1 MDRASSHT
9 AFAGRPVS
17 RNWKK
22 GSLSTAFAGVI
33 SVGMTLGRV
42 AVALGGPG
50 VDFDVAR
57 AVECRDITPEE
68 RLTLY
73 PMQRLV
79 EVSLPIS
86 VRFQD
91 ASADDVDE
99 VDVEVSGAMAGLR
112 VQSFA
117 PQTQLASEITH
128 EIETTMTSKK
138 SHSLD
143 GTLGG
148 SIPIPGAADAV
159 ARITPS
165 ITAGIAGCDTATERI
180 NRLPVKHVY
189 VVSGTYAEGSGVFFK
204 LKRTSQTSLE
214 GVHELAVTFV
224 TPRRWPTIELQVS
237 CSAHGERKMLWVRQS
252 ATLGHVEKYVQLIP
266 AAMPVRRVVLKPTDS
281 DSVREADRTAVLDS
295 SAASPTK
302 WRPPKVAPATSA
314 VANATAPKV
323 ADKTQAAATVTKKTV
338 IEASLDAKDAKISAI
353 EAVAN

>member
-1 MDRASSHT
+1 MLRASSQF
-9 AFAGRPVS
+9 AFAGI
-17 RNWKK
+17 
-22 GSLSTAFAGVI
+22 LS
-33 SVGMTLGRV
+33 SCMTLVGSV
-42 AVALGGPG
+42 AALAGPG

-57 AVECRDITPEE
+57 AVECHDVTPPE

-86 VRFQD
+86 VRFQE

-99 VDVEVSGAMAGLR
+99 IDVEVSGASAGLR

-117 PQTQLASEITH
+117 PQTQLASDITH
-128 EIETTMTSKK
+128 EIESTTTSKK
-138 SHSLD
+138 SRSLD

-165 ITAGIAGCDTATERI
+165 ITAGIAGCDTATEKI
-180 NRLPVKHVY
+180 NRLPAKRVY

-224 TPRRWPTIELQVS
+224 TPRTWPTIALQVS

-252 ATLGHVEKYVQLIP
+252 ATLGHVERYVQLIP
-266 AAMPVRRVVLKPTDS
+266 AAMPIRQVVMKPTDPDSGKPADKAMFAS
-281 DSVREADRTAVLDS
+281 DSA
-295 SAASPTK
+295 AASPTK
-302 WRPPKVAPATSA
+302 WRPPVTSPVAPTTSAGPAKVAE
-314 VANATAPKV
+314 
-323 ADKTQAAATVTKKTV
+323 KTAATPVVATKTV
-338 IEASLDAKDAKISAI
+338 VEASLDAKDAKINAI
-353 EAVAN
+353 EAAAKE

>member
-1 MDRASSHT
+1 
-9 AFAGRPVS
+9 
-17 RNWKK
+17 
-22 GSLSTAFAGVI
+22 
-33 SVGMTLGRV
+33 MTLVGTV
-42 AVALGGPG
+42 AAIAGPG

-57 AVECRDITPEE
+57 AVECHDITPPE
-68 RLTLY
+68 RLTMY

-99 VDVEVSGAMAGLR
+99 VDVEVSGASAGLR

-117 PQTQLASEITH
+117 PQTQLASDITH
-128 EIETTMTSKK
+128 EIETTTTSKK
-138 SHSLD
+138 SRSLD

-165 ITAGIAGCDTATERI
+165 ITAGIAGCDTATEKI
-180 NRLPVKHVY
+180 NRLPAKRVY

-224 TPRRWPTIELQVS
+224 TSRSWPTIELQVN
-237 CSAHGERKMLWVRQS
+237 CSARGERKMLWVRQS
-252 ATLGHVEKYVQLIP
+252 ATLGRMERYVQLIP
-266 AAMPVRRVVLKPTDS
+266 AAMPIRQVVMKPAVADGPKAAEKSALAT
-281 DSVREADRTAVLDS
+281 EAM
-295 SAASPTK
+295 AASPAK
-302 WRPPKVAPATSA
+302 WRPLATSPVTPSTTSAGPTKIAEKTA
-314 VANATAPKV
+314 VTPV
-323 ADKTQAAATVTKKTV
+323 AVKTV
-338 IEASLDAKDAKISAI
+338 VEASLDAKDAKINAI
-353 EAVAN
+353 EAAAKTE

>member
-1 MDRASSHT
+1 MLRASIHF
-9 AFAGRPVS
+9 AFAGML
-17 RNWKK
+17 
-22 GSLSTAFAGVI
+22 GSYMTF
-33 SVGMTLGRV
+33 VGTD
-42 AVALGGPG
+42 AAIAGPG

-57 AVECRDITPEE
+57 AVECHDITPPE

-99 VDVEVSGAMAGLR
+99 VDIEVSGASAGLR

-117 PQTQLASEITH
+117 PQTQLASDITH
-128 EIETTMTSKK
+128 EIESTTTSKK
-138 SHSLD
+138 SRSLD

-165 ITAGIAGCDTATERI
+165 ITAGIAGCDTATEKI
-180 NRLPVKHVY
+180 NRLPAKRVY

-204 LKRTSQTSLE
+204 LKRNSQTSLE
-214 GVHELAVTFV
+214 GTHELAVTFV
-224 TPRRWPTIELQVS
+224 TPRSWPTIEVQVN

-252 ATLGHVEKYVQLIP
+252 ATLGRVEKYVQLIP
-266 AAMPVRRVVLKPTDS
+266 AAMPIRQVVMKPTDTDSAKPMDKAAGAS
-281 DSVREADRTAVLDS
+281 DLA
-295 SAASPTK
+295 AASPTK
-302 WRPPKVAPATSA
+302 WRPP
-314 VANATAPKV
+314 ATAPVTPATTSAGPTKV
-323 ADKTQAAATVTKKTV
+323 AEKTPVTPVAVKTV
-338 IEASLDAKDAKISAI
+338 VEASLDAKDAKINAV
-353 EAVAN
+353 EAAAKTE

>member
-1 MDRASSHT
+1 MQRTSSQI
-9 AFAGRPVS
+9 AFAGP
-17 RNWKK
+17 
-22 GSLSTAFAGVI
+22 LSIF
-33 SVGMTLGRV
+33 MTLLGAVV
-42 AVALGGPG
+42 AVAGAG
-50 VDFDVAR
+50 VEFDVAR
-57 AVECRDITPEE
+57 SVECRDITPAE

-99 VDVEVSGAMAGLR
+99 IDIEVSGASAGLR

-117 PQTQLASEITH
+117 PQTQLASDITH
-128 EIETTMTSKK
+128 EIESTTTSKK

-165 ITAGIAGCDTATERI
+165 ITAGIAGCDTATEKI
-180 NRLPVKHVY
+180 NRLPAKRVY

-224 TPRRWPTIELQVS
+224 TPRSWPTIELQVS

-266 AAMPVRRVVLKPTDS
+266 AAMPIRQVVLKPTETDSPKASDKARLAS
-281 DSVREADRTAVLDS
+281 DSA
-295 SAASPTK
+295 AASPTK
-302 WRPPKVAPATSA
+302 WRPPAVGPVIPTAPA
-314 VANATAPKV
+314 VPPKV
-323 ADKTQAAATVTKKTV
+323 ADKTPATPVAAKTV
-338 IEASLDAKDAKISAI
+338 VEASLDAKDAKINAI
-353 EAVAN
+353 EGAAKE